1 MYFETQKLSVG
12 YHRQP
17 LIKDID
23 IGIWQG
29 GILCLIGPNGSGKAT
44 ILRSITRH
52 LAKLG
57 GVVTIGGGDLDKM
70 SDKELARHVSV
81 VLTDRVE
88 PDLMTCWEVV
98 AAGRYPYTNHFGKL
112 SQEDQRIVEESMKRV
127 NALDLRE
134 QRFTELS
141 DGQKQRVLLAR
152 ALCQQPEVIV
162 LDEPTSYLDIRHKIE
177 LLNILREMTAGRG
190 LSVVLSLHEVDL
202 ATKLADVVVLVKDN
216 AIFRCGAPED
226 VLNDSIIRQLYSIH
240 DGTFNLLLGSVELY
254 GAAGNP
260 RVFVVPGEGRGA
272 PCFRALQKR
281 GIPFATGILQ
291 RCDVD
296 CAVSETLAARR
307 YTADSFSPPASDT
320 LRAAIAAACGSA
332 CVVDSGAAIGA
343 YNQEN
348 MELLRAAA
356 KAGVPILTL
365 RREALKVLGAARRF
379 DTVRALADEAARLV
393 STGKGGASCPS
404 SGAISDAIAGTA

>member
-29 GILCLIGPNGSGKAT
+29 GILCLIGPNGSGKST

-226 VLNDSIIRQLYSIH
+226 VLNDSIIR
-240 DGTFNLLLGSVELY
+240 
-254 GAAGNP
+254 
-260 RVFVVPGEGRGA
+260 
-272 PCFRALQKR
+272 
-281 GIPFATGILQ
+281 
-291 RCDVD
+291 
-296 CAVSETLAARR
+296 
-307 YTADSFSPPASDT
+307 
-320 LRAAIAAACGSA
+320 
-332 CVVDSGAAIGA
+332 
-343 YNQEN
+343 
-348 MELLRAAA
+348 
-356 KAGVPILTL
+356 
-365 RREALKVLGAARRF
+365 
-379 DTVRALADEAARLV
+379 
-393 STGKGGASCPS
+393 
-404 SGAISDAIAGTA
+404 

>member
-12 YHRQP
+12 YRRQP

-29 GILCLIGPNGSGKAT
+29 GILCLIGPNGSGKST

-202 ATKLADVVVLVKDN
+202 ATKLADVEVLVKDN

-226 VLNDSIIRQLYSIH
+226 VLNDSIIRQLYGIH
-240 DGTFNLLLGSVELY
+240 DVTFNLLLGSLELC

-356 KAGVPILTL
+356 EAGVPILTL

>member
-12 YHRQP
+12 YHRRP
-17 LIKDID
+17 LIEDID

-29 GILCLIGPNGSGKAT
+29 GILCLIGPNGSGKST

-52 LAKLG
+52 LTKLG
-57 GVVTIGGGDLDKM
+57 GVVAIGGRDLDGM

-81 VLTDRVE
+81 VLTDRIE
-88 PDLMTCWEVV
+88 PELMTCWEVV
-98 AAGRYPYTNHFGKL
+98 AAGRYPYTNRFGKL
-112 SQEDQRIVEESMKRV
+112 SREDQRIVEDSMARV
-127 NALDLRE
+127 NALELRE

-177 LLNILREMTAGRG
+177 LLDILREMTASRG

-226 VLNDSIIRQLYSIH
+226 VLDDDTIRQLYDIH
-240 DGTFNLLLGSVELY
+240 DGSFNLLLGSVELC
-254 GAAGNP
+254 GAAGEP

-272 PCFRALQKR
+272 PASGPCKR
-281 GIPFATGILQ
+281 GGSPLPPGSSSGVTWTG
-291 RCDVD
+291 RW
-296 CAVSETLAARR
+296 RR
-307 YTADSFSPPASDT
+307 PWPPAGMRR
-320 LRAAIAAACGSA
+320 RAFPLPRRTPCAPRWRRPVRPPVWWTAGPPSAPTTGRIWSCCGRRPGRGCRCSP
-332 CVVDSGAAIGA
+332 CGGSGW
-343 YNQEN
+343 
-348 MELLRAAA
+348 RAWRPP
-356 KAGVPILTL
+356 GHLT
-365 RREALKVLGAARRF
+365 
-379 DTVRALADEAARLV
+379 
-393 STGKGGASCPS
+393 PS
-404 SGAISDAIAGTA
+404 GP

>member
-12 YHRQP
+12 YHRRP
-17 LIKDID
+17 LIEDID

-29 GILCLIGPNGSGKAT
+29 GILCLIGPNGSGKST

-52 LAKLG
+52 LTKLG
-57 GVVTIGGGDLDKM
+57 GVVAIGGRDLDGM

-81 VLTDRVE
+81 VLTDRIE
-88 PDLMTCWEVV
+88 PELMTCWEVV

-112 SQEDQRIVEESMKRV
+112 SREDQRIVEDSMARV
-127 NALDLRE
+127 NALELRE

-177 LLNILREMTAGRG
+177 LLDILREMTASRG

-226 VLNDSIIRQLYSIH
+226 VLDDDTIRQLYDIH
-240 DGTFNLLLGSVELY
+240 DGSFNLLLGSVELC
-254 GAAGNP
+254 GAAGEP

-281 GIPFATGILQ
+281 GLPLPPGSSSGVTWTG
-291 RCDVD
+291 RW
-296 CAVSETLAARR
+296 RR
-307 YTADSFSPPASDT
+307 PWPPAGMRR
-320 LRAAIAAACGSA
+320 RAFPLPRRTPCAPRWRRPVRPPVWWTAGPPSAPTTGRIWSCCGRRPGRGCRCSP
-332 CVVDSGAAIGA
+332 CGGSGW
-343 YNQEN
+343 
-348 MELLRAAA
+348 RAWRPP
-356 KAGVPILTL
+356 GHLT
-365 RREALKVLGAARRF
+365 
-379 DTVRALADEAARLV
+379 
-393 STGKGGASCPS
+393 PS
-404 SGAISDAIAGTA
+404 GP

>member
-12 YHRQP
+12 YHRRP
-17 LIKDID
+17 LIEDID

-29 GILCLIGPNGSGKAT
+29 GILCLIGPNGSGKST

-52 LAKLG
+52 LTKLG
-57 GVVTIGGGDLDKM
+57 GVVAIGGRDLDGM

-81 VLTDRVE
+81 VLTDRIE
-88 PDLMTCWEVV
+88 PELMTCWEVV

-112 SQEDQRIVEESMKRV
+112 SREDQRIVEDSMARV
-127 NALDLRE
+127 NALELRE

-141 DGQKQRVLLAR
+141 DGQKQRVLLA
-152 ALCQQPEVIV
+152 QGPG
-162 LDEPTSYLDIRHKIE
+162 KIE
-177 LLNILREMTAGRG
+177 LLDILREMTASRG

-226 VLNDSIIRQLYSIH
+226 VLDDDTIRQLYDIH
-240 DGTFNLLLGSVELY
+240 DGSFNLLLGSVELC
-254 GAAGNP
+254 GAAGEP

-281 GIPFATGILQ
+281 GLPFAAGILQ

-296 CAVSETLAARR
+296 WAVAETLAARR
-307 YTADSFSPPASDT
+307 YEAESFSPPAPDT
-320 LRAAIAAACGSA
+320 LRAAVAAACSSA
-332 CVVDSGAAIGA
+332 CVVDSGAAIGP
-343 YNQEN
+343 YNREN
-348 MELLRAAA
+348 LELLRAAA
-356 KAGVPILTL
+356 GAGVPVLTL
-365 RREALKVLGAARRF
+365 RRERLESLEAARPF
-379 DTVRALADEAARLV
+379 DTVRALMDEAARLAA
-393 STGKGGASCPS
+393 GKGGGVCPS
-404 SGAISDAIAGTA
+404 SGAASGAIAGTV

>member
-29 GILCLIGPNGSGKAT
+29 GILCLIGPNGSGKST

-226 VLNDSIIRQLYSIH
+226 VLDDSIIRQLYGIH
-240 DGTFNLLLGSVELY
+240 DGTFNLLPGPSKAGDPLCHRNSPAVRRGLRSV
-254 GAAGNP
+254 GK
-260 RVFVVPGEGRGA
+260 
-272 PCFRALQKR
+272 PC
-281 GIPFATGILQ
+281 
-291 RCDVD
+291 
-296 CAVSETLAARR
+296 
-307 YTADSFSPPASDT
+307 SPP
-320 LRAAIAAACGSA
+320 I
-332 CVVDSGAAIGA
+332 
-343 YNQEN
+343 Y
-348 MELLRAAA
+348 
-356 KAGVPILTL
+356 
-365 RREALKVLGAARRF
+365 
-379 DTVRALADEAARLV
+379 
-393 STGKGGASCPS
+393 GG
-404 SGAISDAIAGTA
+404 

>member
-12 YHRQP
+12 YHRRP
-17 LIKDID
+17 LIEDID

-29 GILCLIGPNGSGKAT
+29 GILCLIGPNGSGKST

-52 LAKLG
+52 LTKLG
-57 GVVTIGGGDLDKM
+57 GVVAIGGRDLDGM

-81 VLTDRVE
+81 VLTDRIE
-88 PDLMTCWEVV
+88 PELMTCWEVV

-112 SQEDQRIVEESMKRV
+112 SREDQRIVEDSMARV
-127 NALDLRE
+127 NALELRE

-177 LLNILREMTAGRG
+177 LLDILREMTASRG

-226 VLNDSIIRQLYSIH
+226 VLDDDTIRQLYDIH
-240 DGTFNLLLGSVELY
+240 DGSFNLLLGSVELC
-254 GAAGNP
+254 GAAGEP

-281 GIPFATGILQ
+281 GLPFAAGILQ

-296 CAVSETLAARR
+296 WAVAETLAARR
-307 YTADSFSPPASDT
+307 YEAESFSPPAPDT
-320 LRAAIAAACGSA
+320 LRAAVAAACSSA
-332 CVVDSGAAIGA
+332 CVVDSGAAIGP
-343 YNQEN
+343 YNREN
-348 MELLRAAA
+348 LELLRAAA
-356 KAGVPILTL
+356 GAHPA
-365 RREALKVLGAARRF
+365 EGAAG
-379 DTVRALADEAARLV
+379 EP
-393 STGKGGASCPS
+393 GGRP
-404 SGAISDAIAGTA
+404 AI